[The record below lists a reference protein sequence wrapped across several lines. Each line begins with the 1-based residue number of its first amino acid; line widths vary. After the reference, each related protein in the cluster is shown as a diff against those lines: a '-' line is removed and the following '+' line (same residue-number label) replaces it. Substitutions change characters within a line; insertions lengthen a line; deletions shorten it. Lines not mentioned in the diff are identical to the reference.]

1 MRIAILGAGFSGLSV
16 AWHLMNSAA
25 CEVVLFDSKGIGGG
39 ASGIAAGLVHPYV
52 GEEAKRSML
61 AGAGMEATKEL
72 IAIAEGIL
80 GEQIAN
86 RDGIIRYVVNEEQN
100 QQFLS
105 HCKKFKDVRQIE
117 ERCFWI
123 ESGMTIDCPRYLE
136 GLWKAAQAKGAR
148 LISQEVSTLQSLEG
162 FDHIVVA
169 AGAGIAKF
177 PELSSLRFSVLK
189 GQVLICR
196 SPESIELPRKSSIC
210 KGYLALS
217 GEKRICHIG
226 STYERGLVD
235 TMPNPVM
242 ARAALFPK
250 ISLFFPEVEKLEVV
264 ECKAALRVI
273 RKGHYFPIAEKI
285 RDGLWA
291 MGAMG
296 SRGLLYHAF
305 LGKLLAE
312 AIITADDSPLSFLLN
327 NGSTN

>member
-16 AWHLMNSAA
+16 AWHLLKATP
-25 CEVVLFDSKGIGGG
+25 CEVILFDSKGIGGG
-39 ASGIAAGLVHPYV
+39 ASGIAAGLLHPYV
-52 GEEAKRSML
+52 GEEGKRSML
-61 AGAGMEATKEL
+61 ADAGMEASKEL
-72 IAIAEGIL
+72 ISAAEETL
-80 GEQIAN
+80 GAQIAN

-105 HCKKFKDVRQIE
+105 HCKKFKDVKQIE

-136 GLWKAAQAKGAR
+136 GLWEAVHAKGAQ
-148 LISQEVSTLQSLEG
+148 LITQEVTSLQSLDG

-196 SPESIELPRKSSIC
+196 SPIELPQKSSIC

-217 GEKRICHIG
+217 GEKGICHIG
-226 STYERGLVD
+226 STYERGVVND
-235 TMPNPVM
+235 VPDPVM
-242 ARAALFPK
+242 ARAALLPK
-250 ISLFFPEVEKLEVV
+250 IGLFFPEAEKLEIVD
-264 ECKAALRVI
+264 CKAALRVI

-285 RDGLWA
+285 SNGLWA
-291 MGAMG
+291 IGAMG

-305 LGKLLAE
+305 LGKILAE
-312 AIITADDSPLSFLLN
+312 AIITGDDSPLSFLLN
-327 NGSTN
+327 NGSKN